1 MLSKKSFHGFLFWVS
16 VVAGPWGLAQAQG
29 NPSIAPP
36 QAVQSPERCIPAA
49 AQHHRIDPRL
59 LRAVLKVESD
69 LRPWAFGRNAN
80 GTVDMGM
87 AQINSIHLPELA
99 RHGIQS
105 QHLFDPCVASYVAA
119 WLLRKNIDRHGLTW
133 FGVAAYHSLT
143 PEHNQR
149 YQGLLMNALYPDV
162 AASRRAAAAAKSAT
176 ANTHSVANTRASA
189 FTGYNTN
196 ANSSGNA
203 NMGSAPSLALQTDAV
218 PTLLAESHG
227 FRAR

>member
-1 MLSKKSFHGFLFWVS
+1 MVSKISIRWFLFL
-16 VVAGPWGLAQAQG
+16 AGAMAASWAPVHAQI

-49 AQHHRIDPRL
+49 AHHRIDPRL

-133 FGVAAYHSLT
+133 HGVAAYHSLT

-149 YQGLLMNALYPDV
+149 YQGLLMKVLYPDV
-162 AASRRAAAAAKSAT
+162 VASRRAAAAAKSAT

-203 NMGSAPSLALQTDAV
+203 NMGSAPSLARQTDAV
-218 PTLLAESHG
+218 PTLLAESH
-227 FRAR
+227 

>member
-1 MLSKKSFHGFLFWVS
+1 MAASWAPVH
-16 VVAGPWGLAQAQG
+16 AQI

-69 LRPWAFGRNAN
+69 LRPWAFGRNTN

-133 FGVAAYHSLT
+133 HGVAAYHSLT
-143 PEHNQR
+143 PEHNLR
-149 YQGLLMNALYPDV
+149 YQGLLMKVLYPDV
-162 AASRRAAAAAKSAT
+162 VANKRVAANVKGTPANAHIAANTSANINTGAKAVSNVNANASAT
-176 ANTHSVANTRASA
+176 PSA
-189 FTGYNTN
+189 
-196 ANSSGNA
+196 AHHA
-203 NMGSAPSLALQTDAV
+203 DAG
-218 PTLLAESHG
+218 PTLVAESH
-227 FRAR
+227 

>member
-1 MLSKKSFHGFLFWVS
+1 MFMVSKISIRWFLYL
-16 VVAGPWGLAQAQG
+16 AGAMAASWAPTHAQI

-36 QAVQSPERCIPAA
+36 QALQSPERCIPAA

-69 LRPWAFGRNAN
+69 LRPWAFGRNTN
-80 GTVDMGM
+80 GTVDLGM

-133 FGVAAYHSLT
+133 HGVAAYHSLT
-143 PEHNQR
+143 PEHNLR
-149 YQGLLMNALYPDV
+149 YQGLLMKVLYPDV
-162 AASRRAAAAAKSAT
+162 VANKRVAANVKGTPANAHIAANTSANINTGAKAVSNVNANASAT
-176 ANTHSVANTRASA
+176 PSA
-189 FTGYNTN
+189 
-196 ANSSGNA
+196 AHHA
-203 NMGSAPSLALQTDAV
+203 DAG
-218 PTLLAESHG
+218 PTLLAESH
-227 FRAR
+227 

>member
-1 MLSKKSFHGFLFWVS
+1 MFSKIPARWFLVLAGA
-16 VVAGPWGLAQAQG
+16 VAGFGVCAQAQV

-36 QAVQSPERCIPAA
+36 HAVQSPERCIPAA

-133 FGVAAYHSLT
+133 HGVAADHSLT

-149 YQGLLMNALYPDV
+149 YQGLLMKVLYPDV
-162 AASRRAAAAAKSAT
+162 VANKRVAANVKGTPANAHIAANTSANINTGAKAVSNVNANASAT
-176 ANTHSVANTRASA
+176 PSA
-189 FTGYNTN
+189 
-196 ANSSGNA
+196 AHHA
-203 NMGSAPSLALQTDAV
+203 DAG
-218 PTLLAESHG
+218 PTLVAESH
-227 FRAR
+227 

>member
-1 MLSKKSFHGFLFWVS
+1 MFSKIISRWFFHFAAAVVTWPS
-16 VVAGPWGLAQAQG
+16 VQAQV
-29 NPSIAPP
+29 NPRIAPP
-36 QAVQSPERCIPAA
+36 QALQSPERCIPAA

-69 LRPWAFGRNAN
+69 LRPWAFGRNVN

-133 FGVAAYHSLT
+133 HGVAAYHSLT
-143 PEHNQR
+143 PEHNLR
-149 YQGLLMNALYPDV
+149 YQGLLMKVLYPDV
-162 AASRRAAAAAKSAT
+162 VANKRVAANVKGTPANAHIAANTSANINTGAKAVSNVNANASAT
-176 ANTHSVANTRASA
+176 PSA
-189 FTGYNTN
+189 
-196 ANSSGNA
+196 AHHA
-203 NMGSAPSLALQTDAV
+203 DAG
-218 PTLLAESHG
+218 PTLLAESH
-227 FRAR
+227 

>member
-1 MLSKKSFHGFLFWVS
+1 MFSKIISRWFFHFAAAVVTWPS
-16 VVAGPWGLAQAQG
+16 VQAQV

-99 RHGIQS
+99 RHGIQT

-149 YQGLLMNALYPDV
+149 YQGLLMKALYPDV
-162 AASRRAAAAAKSAT
+162 APSKRVAAAAKSAA
-176 ANTHSVANTRASA
+176 ANTHAVATASA
-189 FTGYNTN
+189 SGYMGYN
-196 ANSSGNA
+196 ANSSAGNA
-203 NMGSAPSLALQTDAV
+203 HMSAAPSLARQTDAGATMV
-218 PTLLAESHG
+218 AESH
-227 FRAR
+227 

>member
-1 MLSKKSFHGFLFWVS
+1 MFSKIISRWFFHFAAAVVTWPS
-16 VVAGPWGLAQAQG
+16 VQAQV
-29 NPSIAPP
+29 NPRIAPP

-133 FGVAAYHSLT
+133 RGVAAYHSLT

-162 AASRRAAAAAKSAT
+162 APSKRVAAAAKSA
-176 ANTHSVANTRASA
+176 AAKTHAVATASA
-189 FTGYNTN
+189 SAYMGYNAN
-196 ANSSGNA
+196 ANSSAGTSHKGA
-203 NMGSAPSLALQTDAV
+203 APSLARQTDAGATMV
-218 PTLLAESHG
+218 AESH
-227 FRAR
+227 

>member
-1 MLSKKSFHGFLFWVS
+1 MAASW
-16 VVAGPWGLAQAQG
+16 APAQAQV

-69 LRPWAFGRNAN
+69 LRPWAFGRNSN

-99 RHGIQS
+99 RHGIHS

-149 YQGLLMNALYPDV
+149 YQALLMKVLYPDV
-162 AASRRAAAAAKSAT
+162 AASKRAAAAKSVSANPQTLAMTNTSAT
-176 ANTHSVANTRASA
+176 
-189 FTGYNTN
+189 TGEN
-196 ANSSGNA
+196 ANSIVA
-203 NMGSAPSLALQTDAV
+203 THPNMGAAPSLARQTDAV
-218 PTLLAESHG
+218 PTLLAESH
-227 FRAR
+227 

>member
-1 MLSKKSFHGFLFWVS
+1 M
-16 VVAGPWGLAQAQG
+16 
-29 NPSIAPP
+29 
-36 QAVQSPERCIPAA
+36 QSPERCIPAA
-49 AQHHRIDPRL
+49 AAHHRIDPRL

-133 FGVAAYHSLT
+133 HGVAAYHSLT

-149 YQGLLMNALYPDV
+149 YQGLLMKVLYPDV
-162 AASRRAAAAAKSAT
+162 VASRRAAAAAKSAT

-203 NMGSAPSLALQTDAV
+203 NMGSAPSLARQTDAV
-218 PTLLAESHG
+218 PTLLAESH
-227 FRAR
+227 

>member
-1 MLSKKSFHGFLFWVS
+1 MAASWAPAH
-16 VVAGPWGLAQAQG
+16 AQVT
-29 NPSIAPP
+29 PSIAPP

-69 LRPWAFGRNAN
+69 LRPWAFGRNSN
-80 GTVDMGM
+80 GTVDIGM

-99 RHGIQS
+99 RHGIHS
-105 QHLFDPCVASYVAA
+105 QHLFDPCVASFVAA

-149 YQGLLMNALYPDV
+149 YQALLMKVLYPDWWP
-162 AASRRAAAAAKSAT
+162 
-176 ANTHSVANTRASA
+176 AN
-189 FTGYNTN
+189 G
-196 ANSSGNA
+196 
-203 NMGSAPSLALQTDAV
+203 MMV
-218 PTLLAESHG
+218 P
-227 FRAR
+227 

>member
-1 MLSKKSFHGFLFWVS
+1 MFMFSKIPARWFLVLAGA
-16 VVAGPWGLAQAQG
+16 VAGFGVCAQAQV

-49 AQHHRIDPRL
+49 AAHHRIDPRL

-133 FGVAAYHSLT
+133 RGVAAYHSLT

-149 YQGLLMNALYPDV
+149 YQGLLMKALYPDV
-162 AASRRAAAAAKSAT
+162 GASKRAAAAAKGTSTTAQGGVSTSASANSNANAMGNTSAT
-176 ANTHSVANTRASA
+176 
-189 FTGYNTN
+189 
-196 ANSSGNA
+196 NSPA
-203 NMGSAPSLALQTDAV
+203 RHADAGATMV
-218 PTLLAESHG
+218 AESH
-227 FRAR
+227 

>member
-1 MLSKKSFHGFLFWVS
+1 MFIFSKIPARWFLVLAGA
-16 VVAGPWGLAQAQG
+16 VAGFGVCAQAQV

-36 QAVQSPERCIPAA
+36 HAVQSPERCIPAA

-133 FGVAAYHSLT
+133 HGVAAYHSLT

-149 YQGLLMNALYPDV
+149 YQSLLMKALYPDV
-162 AASRRAAAAAKSAT
+162 GANKRAASAVKSASAT
-176 ANTHSVANTRASA
+176 AHAGANTSASA
-189 FTGYNTN
+189 HSSTN
-196 ANSSGNA
+196 SNASGNT
-203 NMGSAPSLALQTDAV
+203 SAALSPAQHADAGH
-218 PTLLAESHG
+218 TLLADSH
-227 FRAR
+227 